1 MVQGLKNRDGFAL
14 VAVLLFLLV
23 VTAVI
28 TPFILA
34 ARTDFL
40 LASSAH
46 HKARQG
52 HSAAGIANLIARQL
66 ASRKVEQNEKI
77 AVNSE
82 PMRSVCGD
90 KMIEVRV
97 QDQLGII
104 NINLAPVELLRAGF
118 AVLPQDELS
127 PGELADFALAYRS
140 PDAPA
145 GGVDE
150 ELLQDGLKRAPFE
163 AIEELYE
170 FPGIPRMAVSE
181 LSAVFTTH
189 GGRPSVYM
197 DNAPEPVGDSING
210 LGLARD
216 PYVLAGVAN
225 DESRFFRIEVTIRS
239 SADRLSGFAGYLIEA
254 EDNENGRFTTVEQTV
269 VPGVISSVTGEFT
282 ADLDCEELFGDE
294 AAQWIAAQ

>member
-1 MVQGLKNRDGFAL
+1 MFQRLENRDGFAL

-52 HSAAGIANLIARQL
+52 HSAAGIASLIARQL

-77 AVNSE
+77 VINSQ
-82 PMRSVCGD
+82 PMRSLCGD
-90 KMIEVRV
+90 KMIEIRV

-104 NINLAPVELLRAGF
+104 NLNLAPVELLRAGF
-118 AVLPQDELS
+118 AVLPQDEMS
-127 PGELADFALAYRS
+127 PGELADLALAYRNA
-140 PDAPA
+140 APQA

-150 ELLQDGLKRAPFE
+150 ELLQDGLKFASFE

-181 LSAVFTTH
+181 LSTVFTIH
-189 GGRPSVYM
+189 GGLPAVDL
-197 DNAPEPVGDSING
+197 DNAPEPVADSINSS
-210 LGLARD
+210 GLARD
-216 PYVLAGVAN
+216 PFVVT
-225 DESRFFRIEVTIRS
+225 DQESRFYRVEVTIRS
-239 SADRLSGFAGYLIEA
+239 TKDQTSGFAGYLIET
-254 EDNENGRFTTVEQTV
+254 EDNENGRFVTREKTV
-269 VPGVISSVTGEFT
+269 VPGAISSVTEEFT
-282 ADLDCEELFGDE
+282 ANMDCEELFGDE
-294 AAQWIAAQ
+294 AADWIVAR